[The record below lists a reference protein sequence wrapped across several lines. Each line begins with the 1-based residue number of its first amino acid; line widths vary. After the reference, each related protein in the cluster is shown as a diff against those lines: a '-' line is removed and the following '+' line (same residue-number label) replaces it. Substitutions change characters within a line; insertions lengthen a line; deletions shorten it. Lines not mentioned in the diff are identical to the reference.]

1 MSVGGMQVSSTTGS
15 TATSPPGDLG
25 RRTFSSLVFVS
36 LVSAIVAPGTTAG
49 TLLDPS
55 TLRAA
60 TSKTDAGQ
68 LVAGGAEHVSA
79 ISQVRR
85 LTGLTWEQ
93 ISTLFGV
100 SRRAVHFWASG
111 KPMAA
116 IHEEHLQRTLNC
128 LRAVDRGNSPTNRQ
142 ALFLAEGD
150 GLAPFDLLIQHR
162 YDEFIAV
169 LGRGETGRQTHRRSA
184 RVSSDRLPR
193 SPQLLANAQEESVH
207 RETGVSRPAS
217 VVRARR
223 DG

>member
-1 MSVGGMQVSSTTGS
+1 MSVGGMHVSSATVS
-15 TATSPPGDLG
+15 TALAGDPG

-68 LVAGGAEHVSA
+68 LEAEGAEHVSA
-79 ISQVRR
+79 LSEVRR

-93 ISTLFGV
+93 ISALFGV
-100 SRRAVHFWASG
+100 SRRAVHFWATG

-116 IHEEHLQRTLNC
+116 SHEEHLQRTLNC

-142 ALFLAEGD
+142 ALFLTTGN
-150 GLAPFDLLIQHR
+150 GLVPFDLLVQHR

-169 LGRGETGRQTHRRSA
+169 LGRGDSGRQTTRRSA

-193 SPQLLANAQEESVH
+193 TPQLLANAQEESVH